1 MRRWLG
7 GTLAAVAVTGGLV
20 AGSGV
25 ALADDGGGGGN
36 GGSGG
41 SGTDVVCTQRIPKAL
56 ARIDT
61 LLTRIDGDASTRG
74 STAWLQ
80 GRANR
85 VRATHPALADL
96 LDQRAMDRP
105 ATIQE
110 LRTLQTQL
118 QDVQRKDCA

>member
-25 ALADDGGGGGN
+25 ALADD

-80 GRANR
+80 DRANR

-105 ATIQE
+105 AKIQE

>member
-25 ALADDGGGGGN
+25 ALADDGSGGGN
-36 GGSGG
+36 GSGG
-41 SGTDVVCTQRIPKAL
+41 NGTDVVCTQRIPKAL

-80 GRANR
+80 DRANR